1 MLGPEEV
8 IEMIKSGQ
16 QDISE
21 DIQEMYGIIPR
32 AIFDFFEYMNKQIEE
47 GSSFQV

>member
-8 IEMIKSGQ
+8 IETIKSGQ
-16 QDISE
+16 QDVNE

-32 AIFDFFEYMNKQIEE
+32 AIFDFFEYMNK
-47 GSSFQV
+47 